1 MLSMPFGKLRWV
13 FAASQVTV
21 KIFFVQCRESGNL
34 IMLSRRRFFRVVA
47 SVLFVVSLAL
57 SASAQQRTAAMPV
70 PSPTPATEQEAH
82 DAQDDIKVVTEE
94 VRIPV
99 FATDEH
105 GRFDPSLEMQD
116 VLVLEDD
123 VPQEIQSVRRIP
135 ASILLL
141 VGTGG
146 ELNPAMRTSIS
157 RAVARNLVMNLRE
170 GDEIAVLQFSNRA
183 QLVHG
188 WTNEK
193 DALERSLRTK
203 LIAGRGSR
211 LSQAII
217 DAALFFESRPVGN
230 RHLVL
235 ITDGVETSGRMDY
248 KEAMKVLDARS
259 AETPEAK
266 AQTAEAIR
274 ELNATQATVHIISYT
289 SIAQDALQ
297 KQRKDSAS
305 IGVTER
311 QDAIDYGRIGI
322 DPTLP
327 PGMSRGGPSVGAAI
341 RFDPQMKRLRKA
353 YEKAMKRSEQRL
365 SSLADETGGRIWLP
379 STPEEMFTQ
388 AREVAREI
396 GSQYVVTYKP
406 KRPLDGAPP
415 SEYRRLVVAPRRIGL
430 RLRARRGYVVAA
442 VR

>member
-1 MLSMPFGKLRWV
+1 
-13 FAASQVTV
+13 
-21 KIFFVQCRESGNL
+21 
-34 IMLSRRRFFRVVA
+34 MLSRHRFFRVVVA
-47 SVLFVVSLAL
+47 VSFVVSLAL
-57 SASAQQRTAAMPV
+57 SASAQQRRVATPPL
-70 PSPTPATEQEAH
+70 PSPTPATEQESH
-82 DAQDDIKVVTEE
+82 DPQDDIKVVTEE
-94 VRIPV
+94 VRIPI
-99 FATDEH
+99 FATDEQ
-105 GRFDPSLEMQD
+105 GRFDPSLEIQD
-116 VLVLEDD
+116 ILVLEDD

-157 RAVARNLVMNLRE
+157 RAVARNLVGNLRE
-170 GDEIAVLQFSNRA
+170 GDAVAVLQFTNRA

-188 WTNEK
+188 WTDEK
-193 DALERSLRTK
+193 EALDRSLRTK

-217 DAALFFESRPVGN
+217 DAALFFESQPVGN

-235 ITDGVETSGRMDY
+235 ITDGVETPGRMDY
-248 KEAMKVLDARS
+248 KEAMKVLDARH

-266 AQTAEAIR
+266 AQTAEAIKQ
-274 ELNATQATVHIISYT
+274 LNATQATVHIISYT
-289 SIAQDALQ
+289 SIAHDVLQ
-297 KQRKDSAS
+297 KQRKDSTT
-305 IGVTER
+305 IGVTR
-311 QDAIDYGRIGI
+311 QQDAIDYGRVGI

-327 PGMSRGGPSVGAAI
+327 PGMSRTGPSIGASI

-365 SSLADETGGRIWLP
+365 SSLAEETGGRMWLP
-379 STPEEMFTQ
+379 ATPEEMFTQ

-415 SEYRRLVVAPRRIGL
+415 NEYRRIVVAPRRIGL
-430 RLRARRGYVVAA
+430 RLRARRGYVVSA